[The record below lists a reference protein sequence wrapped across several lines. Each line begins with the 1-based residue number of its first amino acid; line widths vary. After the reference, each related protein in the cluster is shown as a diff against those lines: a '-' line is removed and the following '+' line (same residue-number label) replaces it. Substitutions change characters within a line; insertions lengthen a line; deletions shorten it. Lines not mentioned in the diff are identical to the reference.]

1 MAMIRSLIHGAP
13 SIGIVVL
20 FAIPYMG
27 TPDFYLS
34 YLYVIF
40 FWIALATSWGILSGY
55 SGYWS
60 FGHATFFGA
69 GVYTTATLAGKL
81 ALPFLLAVPAA
92 ALLAA
97 LISAAIGFIVFRIK
111 TLRGEFFA

>member
-34 YLYVIF
+34 YLYNIF
-40 FWIALATSWGILSGY
+40 FWISLATSWGILSGY

-60 FGHATFFGA
+60 FGHAAFFGT
-69 GVYTTATLAGKL
+69 GVYTTATLAGKWGV
-81 ALPFLLAVPAA
+81 PFLLTIPMAA
-92 ALLAA
+92 AIPALL
-97 LISAAIGFIVFRIK
+97 SAAIGLIVFRIK
-111 TLRGEFFA
+111 TLRGEFF